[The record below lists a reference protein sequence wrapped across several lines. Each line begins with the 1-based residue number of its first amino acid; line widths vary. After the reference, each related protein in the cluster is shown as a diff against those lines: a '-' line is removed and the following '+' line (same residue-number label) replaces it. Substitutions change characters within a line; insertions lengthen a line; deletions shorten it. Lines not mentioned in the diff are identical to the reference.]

1 MQFTTR
7 NGYHWRQYILEMC
20 DYTSEVVK
28 KRNYYLHTNITVGI
42 KIIIKK
48 KKWRSFGPF
57 QNYLEYIL
65 TINKIRGRKISFIYI
80 FCKTIYI
87 SYKQQIFNL
96 HIILTHTKS
105 LVNIIYYFT
114 EKR

>member
-48 KKWRSFGPF
+48 KNGGALVHF
-57 QNYLEYIL
+57 
-65 TINKIRGRKISFIYI
+65 KIIWNI
-80 FCKTIYI
+80 F
-87 SYKQQIFNL
+87 
-96 HIILTHTKS
+96 
-105 LVNIIYYFT
+105 
-114 EKR
+114 

>member
-48 KKWRSFGPF
+48 KMEELWSISKLFG
-57 QNYLEYIL
+57 
-65 TINKIRGRKISFIYI
+65 IY
-80 FCKTIYI
+80 FD
-87 SYKQQIFNL
+87 N
-96 HIILTHTKS
+96 
-105 LVNIIYYFT
+105 
-114 EKR
+114 